1 MRQDFVGDPEYNA
14 ALSTAKGFFDMSHP
28 ILAPLNDVQRQAVSA
43 RAGNTLILAGA
54 GSGKTR
60 VLVHRV
66 AWLIDEFGVSPHG
79 ILAVTFT
86 NKAASEMR
94 GRIEGMLETPAR
106 DLWIG
111 TFHGLA
117 HRLLRTHW
125 KEAKLPQTFQIL
137 DSEDQLRLVRR
148 IVKGLGLD
156 DERWQ
161 PKQIQWFINARKDEG
176 KRADHIDDRGDPH
189 VKEMLRVY
197 RAYEETCQNSGVV
210 DFAELLLRAHELWRD
225 NPDLLSHYQNRFS
238 HVLVDEFQDTNSVQ
252 YAWLRLLVGRGD
264 QGRNSIFIVGDD
276 DQSIYGWRGAKIENI
291 QRAHKDFLDVQVLRL
306 EQNYRSTATI
316 LKAANALIA
325 NNDGRLGK
333 NLWTDGHDGEAIEL
347 YAAFNDLEEARF
359 IADRTRRWIEAGNMR
374 SDVACL
380 YRSNAQSRVIEEA
393 LINAGIP
400 YRVYGGF
407 RFFERAEIKDALA
420 YLRLIGNRNDAAAF
434 ERVINTPT
442 RGIGER
448 TVDNIRT
455 IARESNV
462 SMWDAAGR
470 VIDQGDLTTRSAN
483 ALRGFIHL
491 IDQLA
496 KATEDTTLAEQVEI
510 AIDRSD
516 LLTHFGKEKG
526 ERGQARIENLAE
538 LVSAARQFTYDNE
551 ELDIDVLS
559 AFLAHAALEAGE
571 GQADGDEDCVQL
583 MTLHSAKGLEF
594 PLVFLCG
601 MEEGLFPHSRS
612 VEETA
617 RLEEERRLCYVGIT
631 RAQRRLV
638 VTYAES
644 RRLHGTDRY
653 QLPSR
658 FINEIPKELISEI
671 RTRSRLSGPGAS
683 SAHRPTRTASA
694 PQPRRTIQRTTI
706 PTAPSG
712 LQLGQR
718 VSHKKFGE
726 GVVMNYEG
734 QGNHARVQVNFKQVG
749 AKWLVLAYAK
759 LEPV

>member
-1 MRQDFVGDPEYNA
+1 
-14 ALSTAKGFFDMSHP
+14 MSAHP

-43 RAGNTLILAGA
+43 RPGNTLILAGA

-66 AWLIDEFGVSPHG
+66 AWLIEECDVSPYG

-86 NKAASEMR
+86 NKAAAEMR
-94 GRIEGMLETPAR
+94 GRIEGMLRTPAR
-106 DLWIG
+106 ELWIG

-125 KEAKLPQTFQIL
+125 KEAGLPQTFQIL

-148 IVKGLGLD
+148 IVKGMGLD
-156 DERWQ
+156 EERWQ
-161 PKQIQWFINARKDEG
+161 PKQIQWFINARKDDG

-189 VKEMLRVY
+189 LKEMLRVY
-197 RAYEETCQNSGVV
+197 RAYEETCRNSGVV

-225 NPDLLSHYQNRFS
+225 HPDLLAHYQNRFS
-238 HVLVDEFQDTNSVQ
+238 HVLVDEFQDTNAVQ
-252 YAWLRLLVGRGD
+252 YAWLRLLIGRGEE
-264 QGRNSIFIVGDD
+264 GGNSIFIVGDD

-291 QRAHKDFLDVQVLRL
+291 QRVTKDFHDVQVLRL

-316 LKAANALIA
+316 LKAANALIE

-333 NLWTDGHDGEAIEL
+333 NLWTDGHEGEAIEL

-359 IADRTRRWIEAGNMR
+359 IADRIRRWIDSGNVR
-374 SDVACL
+374 SDAACL

-400 YRVYGGF
+400 YKVYGGF

-420 YLRLIGNRNDAAAF
+420 YLRLVNNRHDAASF

-448 TVDNIRT
+448 TVDNIRL
-455 IARESNV
+455 IAREANV
-462 SMWDAAGR
+462 SLWDAAER
-470 VIDQGDLTTRSAN
+470 LIEQGDLAARASN
-483 ALRGFIHL
+483 ALRGFL
-491 IDQLA
+491 QLVDQLE
-496 KATEDTTLAEQVEI
+496 KAVADSSLAEQVETV
-510 AIDRSD
+510 IDRSG

-538 LVSAARQFTYDNE
+538 LVSAARQFIYDNE

-571 GQADGDEDCVQL
+571 GQAEGDEDCVQL

-601 MEEGLFPHSRS
+601 MEEGLFPHARS
-612 VEETA
+612 VEEPA
-617 RLEEERRLCYVGIT
+617 KLEEERRLCYVGIT
-631 RAQRRLV
+631 RAERRLV
-638 VTYAES
+638 VSYAET
-644 RRLHGTDRY
+644 RRLHGNERY
-653 QLPSR
+653 QMPSR
-658 FINEIPKELISEI
+658 FINEIPRELISEV
-671 RTRSRLSGPGAS
+671 RTRSRISPPGAPQNPGYRGNAS
-683 SAHRPTRTASA
+683 RSAMPAAASA
-694 PQPRRTIQRTTI
+694 PQPRRTIQRSSV
-706 PTAPSG
+706 PVAPGG

-718 VSHKKFGE
+718 VSHQKFGE

-734 QGNHARVQVNFKQVG
+734 QGNNARVQVNFKQVG